1 MALGTQKMW
10 SDKESPQFQ
19 NDASKNEEVAP
30 TLEDDNSQNDDN
42 TDKQDGDGKKGHRE
56 RSPRRTS
63 LGQNDVKPEDPDT
76 ILLKDLNKA
85 GISPAWTIKDGG
97 GNGDCGYRSA
107 ALSVAQSQNK
117 TLSPS
122 GLIREAANLRVLT
135 VGKLQKTPQI

>member
-1 MALGTQKMW
+1 M
-10 SDKESPQFQ
+10 
-19 NDASKNEEVAP
+19 
-30 TLEDDNSQNDDN
+30 
-42 TDKQDGDGKKGHRE
+42 
-56 RSPRRTS
+56 
-63 LGQNDVKPEDPDT
+63 KPEDPDT

-135 VGKLQKTPQI
+135 VGKLQKHPKFKDS